1 MTIGENEP
9 MHKKYLNKI
18 LLELQNTNSAAKTS
32 CCVVFDLALR
42 YKHCSTATDSAIG
55 LDDFDFRGCLSYKMS
70 CSNAKELINWHTGWL
85 GEKDA
90 NGDPLGDW
98 GPVTGRSTFRRK
110 ILSADIS
117 TWRGSSLIQHSQ
129 S

>member
-42 YKHCSTATDSAIG
+42 YKHCSTATDLGIG
-55 LDDFDFRGCLSYKMS
+55 LDNFDFRGCLSCKMS
-70 CSNAKELINWHTGWL
+70 CRNAKKLINWHTGWS

-90 NGDPLGDW
+90 NGDLLGDW
-98 GPVTGRSTFRRK
+98 AQYFDKEHFKCRYCNLERM
-110 ILSADIS
+110 
-117 TWRGSSLIQHSQ
+117 
-129 S
+129 

>member
-1 MTIGENEP
+1 MTIGEDKP
-9 MHKKYLNKI
+9 MQKKYLNKI

-85 GEKDA
+85 GKKDA
-90 NGDPLGDW
+90 NEDLLGDW
-98 GPVTGRSTFRRK
+98 AQYF
-110 ILSADIS
+110 
-117 TWRGSSLIQHSQ
+117 
-129 S
+129 